1 MMPNSL
7 SAEKRVRQNERDRKQ
22 NKSIKS
28 TINTVRKQ
36 VTEAIEEGKSESE
49 IEELKT
55 NAISLIDRAVTK
67 GVFHKNK
74 AARLKSRLEKKVQQA
89 IQ

>member
-1 MMPNSL
+1 MPNSL